1 MKRILT
7 SLFALIAMGGSVMAG
22 DKPVITVADVEALP
36 GETVSFTVN
45 LTDGKADTYT
55 AMTLYAIFPTTGFT
69 TTGSPTIASAWTAA
83 TGSVG
88 AIDPTTGLATIPLAS
103 ENSIPGSAV
112 DNLVTVSFTVA
123 STLDYGEY
131 TVTLQATMFEYN
143 QSDKDY
149 ADDVTFKVKVV
160 NRITLDENSTLPPV
174 AREGV
179 NVKVVRTIKANEW
192 STVCL
197 PFAMN
202 LTKAKAAFG
211 DDVQVRKYANYTA
224 VIDEIT
230 RVPSAIT
237 LNFTNWMSNA
247 LQTMQAGTPYLI
259 KTSQDIEYFEVDNVN
274 VIATT
279 SSVSGEET
287 NYGLPGYF
295 KGTLAKTKVPNKC
308 LFISGNKF
316 YYSTGKTT
324 IMAFRGWFE
333 LDAILNEAVQ
343 VGAPIYMSFDGE
355 GTTAI
360 DGVRNL
366 TEEVRGEIYDL
377 NGRRVETP
385 SKGVYVVNGR
395 KVVIK

>member
-103 ENSIPGSAV
+103 ENPIPGSAV
-112 DNLVTVSFTVA
+112 DNLVTISFTVA
-123 STLDYGEY
+123 NTLACGEY
-131 TVTLQATMFEYN
+131 PVTLQGTMFEYN

-149 ADDVTFKVKVV
+149 ADDVTFMVKVV

-174 AREGV
+174 AHEGV

-230 RVPSAIT
+230 LVPSAIT
-237 LNFTNWMSNA
+237 RKRCR
-247 LQTMQAGTPYLI
+247 QAH
-259 KTSQDIEYFEVDNVN
+259 
-274 VIATT
+274 
-279 SSVSGEET
+279 
-287 NYGLPGYF
+287 
-295 KGTLAKTKVPNKC
+295 
-308 LFISGNKF
+308 
-316 YYSTGKTT
+316 
-324 IMAFRGWFE
+324 
-333 LDAILNEAVQ
+333 
-343 VGAPIYMSFDGE
+343 
-355 GTTAI
+355 
-360 DGVRNL
+360 L
-366 TEEVRGEIYDL
+366 T
-377 NGRRVETP
+377 
-385 SKGVYVVNGR
+385 
-395 KVVIK
+395 

>member
-1 MKRILT
+1 MKRIFT
-7 SLFALIAMGGSVMAG
+7 SLFALIVMGGSVMAG

-103 ENSIPGSAV
+103 ENPIPGSAV
-112 DNLVTVSFTVA
+112 DNLVTISFTVA
-123 STLDYGEY
+123 NTLDYGEY
-131 TVTLQATMFEYN
+131 PVTLQATMFEYN

-149 ADDVTFKVKVV
+149 ADDITFKVKVV

-179 NVKVVRTIKANEW
+179 NVKVVRNIKANEW
-192 STVCL
+192 STICL
-197 PFAMN
+197 PFDMPASI
-202 LTKAKAAFG
+202 AKTIFG
-211 DDVQVRKYANYTA
+211 NDVTVKKLSSYTA
-224 VIDEIT
+224 EIENNQ
-230 RVPSAIT
+230 VKGIT
-237 LNFTNWMSNA
+237 LNFDDHIKKLS
-247 LQTMQAGTPYLI
+247 AGTPYLI
-259 KTSQDIEYFEVDNVN
+259 KTTQPIEYFNLDGVDVGPETNDVN
-274 VIATT
+274 VEITND
-279 SSVSGEET
+279 EELE
-287 NYGLPGYF
+287 GKF
-295 KGTLAKTKVPNKC
+295 KGTLTKTKVPNKC

-343 VGAPIYMSFDGE
+343 AGAPIYMSFDGQ

-360 DGVRNL
+360 GEVRSL

-385 SKGVYVVNGR
+385 SKGIYILNGK